1 MNDDKKHTDIHV
13 TNNFYAPIGQHIEH
27 VDTVN
32 FRMDGDGTFH
42 FGQVGH
48 VEQTK
53 TDATDGQDVVAE
65 RLTPIFYGNKEEA
78 RGFLASIRGMKPT
91 QITERVNQLVGAGK
105 ISELSRKR
113 DLWTVLHDAGI
124 YTCTEANWNDQIR

>member
-1 MNDDKKHTDIHV
+1 MNDDKTHTDIHV

-53 TDATDGQDVVAE
+53 TDLADEQDVVTE
-65 RLTPIFYGNKEEA
+65 RLTPIFFGNREDA
-78 RGFLASIRGMKPT
+78 RGFLVSIRGMKPI
-91 QITERVNQLVGAGK
+91 QITERVNQLVAAGK
-105 ISELSRKR
+105 ISQLSRKR